1 MNPLALGGGALAIAL
16 TMVSNTNS
24 GHAGVSQMPAG
35 SSAAVQAGQ
44 VPSAEIRPATV
55 ARESIGFRVAPQHS
69 RPFGHSYGE
78 WVIAWWRWA
87 IRTPAA
93 ISPLLKAD
101 STNCGAGIQ
110 PDHVRFLG
118 GNFTGSTDD
127 PPVERGCTVSEGTA
141 FFLPVLNGVWASTPA
156 PNPGCSA
163 FAADPWYG
171 SRPGDPTYREFL
183 RTIYQPVGIDP
194 DNPKGSLTLS
204 IDGKRVPGV
213 QNWYL
218 RTKVFF
224 NALLPDDNV
233 FDAIVN
239 FDCYNRIKVSPN
251 VGYGY
256 YAFIYPL
263 PPGHH
268 TIRWT
273 ADAALPFLGTPHQ
286 DVTYHV
292 TVRPKR

>member
-1 MNPLALGGGALAIAL
+1 MNTLGLGAGALAITAA
-16 TMVSNTNS
+16 MVLHPHSA
-24 GHAGVSQMPAG
+24 HAGVNHVPIDPR
-35 SSAAVQAGQ
+35 AAVAAGQ
-44 VPSAEIRPATV
+44 IPSAEIKPATV
-55 ARESIGFRVAPQHS
+55 ARESSGFRVAPQHS

-156 PNPGCSA
+156 PNLKEGCPS
-163 FAADPWYG
+163 ADPWYG
-171 SRPGDPTYREFL
+171 SRPGDPAYREFL

-194 DNPKGSLTLS
+194 DNP
-204 IDGKRVPGV
+204 
-213 QNWYL
+213 
-218 RTKVFF
+218 
-224 NALLPDDNV
+224 
-233 FDAIVN
+233 
-239 FDCYNRIKVSPN
+239 
-251 VGYGY
+251 
-256 YAFIYPL
+256 
-263 PPGHH
+263 
-268 TIRWT
+268 
-273 ADAALPFLGTPHQ
+273 
-286 DVTYHV
+286 
-292 TVRPKR
+292 